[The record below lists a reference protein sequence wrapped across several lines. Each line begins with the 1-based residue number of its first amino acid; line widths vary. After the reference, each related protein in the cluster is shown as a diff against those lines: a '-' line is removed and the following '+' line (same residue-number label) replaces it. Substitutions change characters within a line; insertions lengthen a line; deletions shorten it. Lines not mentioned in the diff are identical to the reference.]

1 MSKAEP
7 TIQKFMTTQPHSVE
21 AGETVQNA
29 AKAMKDLKIRHLPVM
44 EGGKV
49 TGIISDRDIKTAIS
63 LMDASP
69 RLLLVKDI
77 SHEHPYVVAPSSQ
90 LSDVV
95 REMAD
100 KSYGSAIIVDN
111 QKLVGI
117 FTTVDACRAL
127 AAVLEVRYHSH

>member
-7 TIQKFMTTQPHSVE
+7 LIQKFMTCQPHAVE
-21 AGETVQNA
+21 ASETVQNA
-29 AKAMKDLKIRHLPVM
+29 SKMMSDLKIRHLPVM
-44 EGGKV
+44 EKGKV
-49 TGIISDRDIKTAIS
+49 SGIISDRDIKMALS
-63 LMDASP
+63 LVDANP

-77 SHEHPYVVAPSSQ
+77 SHENPYIVDPDTH

-100 KSYGSAIIVDN
+100 KFYGSAIVVQN
-111 QKLVGI
+111 GKLVGI

-127 AAVLEVRYHSH
+127 AALLEVRYH